1 MNPPTPLSPIQT
13 GIIDIR
19 DLLDECQSEQLSDYL
34 TLSIRS
40 DGQDTTVSFTT
51 THLHP
56 ETYAAVLPGVA
67 ASSLQALLLESS
79 LISPLDQLS

>member
-1 MNPPTPLSPIQT
+1 MNPPNPVSPKQT

-19 DLLDECQSEQLSDYL
+19 DLLDECQSEQLSDDL
-34 TLSIRS
+34 ILSIRS

-51 THLHP
+51 THTYP

>member
-1 MNPPTPLSPIQT
+1 MNPPTPVSPIQT
-13 GIIDIR
+13 VIIDIR

-51 THLHP
+51 THPHP
-56 ETYAAVLPGVA
+56 ETCAAVLPGVA

-79 LISPLDQLS
+79 LISPHDQLS

>member
-1 MNPPTPLSPIQT
+1 MNPPAPASPIQT

-34 TLSIRS
+34 ILSIRS
-40 DGQDTTVSFTT
+40 DGQDTTISFTT
-51 THLHP
+51 PHTHP